1 MKVHGLLLLPNGTR
15 HDVSCD
21 VDSWD
26 DLKED
31 HGVTFFDIVRGN
43 QTTNQATILVDDE
56 GLLKDNNPL
65 NFWSVVV
72 CPLFEI
78 GQPLTGPIWIFGPAN
93 DQGEMTDIDPDLLA
107 KIPPIL
113 RPKAGFE
120 VHFLD
125 SGEDT

>member
-15 HDVSCD
+15 HDVSCI
-21 VDSWD
+21 DSWD

-56 GLLKDNNPL
+56 GCSKTTTRSTSGRLLSARCSRLPPDRTHL
-65 NFWSVVV
+65 V
-72 CPLFEI
+72 
-78 GQPLTGPIWIFGPAN
+78 FGPAN

-107 KIPPIL
+107 KIPPTL

-120 VHFLD
+120 VQFLD